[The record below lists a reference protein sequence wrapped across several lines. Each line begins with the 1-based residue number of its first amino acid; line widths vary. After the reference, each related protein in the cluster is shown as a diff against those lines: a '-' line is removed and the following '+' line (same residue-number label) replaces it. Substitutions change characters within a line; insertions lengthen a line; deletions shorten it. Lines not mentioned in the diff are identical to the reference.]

1 MFKLFAVYYKNKSF
15 SDDSADGMEGLDY
28 RIDNEKIE
36 FSGKLSPEKQLEIA
50 KDYTENL
57 KHNNA
62 WREIQELLKLL
73 GFIYN
78 IRLNSS
84 NY

>member
-1 MFKLFAVYYKNKSF
+1 MFKLFTVYRKNKIF
-15 SDDSADGMEGLDY
+15 CDDSADGMEGLDY

-57 KHNNA
+57 KQIMHG
-62 WREIQELLKLL
+62 EK
-73 GFIYN
+73 YK
-78 IRLNSS
+78 